1 MQANA
6 QGWHTE
12 KWGTLGWVETGL
24 KLLGI
29 AVGLVALVRA
39 FPLSTLVVSGHPH
52 LAAVIVF
59 ALLTLGSIAV
69 VALRFMQRETISMLF
84 AVANTVGHVALLIA
98 LLYLPR
104 HTRLPILFGVFYVLG
119 QLVKH
124 QFLRVSGYT
133 ESGANPRAMQVTTG
147 VLTLLYAAFT
157 ILLLL

>member
-1 MQANA
+1 
-6 QGWHTE
+6 
-12 KWGTLGWVETGL
+12 
-24 KLLGI
+24 
-29 AVGLVALVRA
+29 
-39 FPLSTLVVSGHPH
+39 
-52 LAAVIVF
+52 
-59 ALLTLGSIAV
+59 
-69 VALRFMQRETISMLF
+69 MLF
-84 AVANTVGHVALLIA
+84 AVANTVGRTGAADRTFVFA
-98 LLYLPR
+98 R